1 MTIAF
6 FCNSHFVQNTDGV
19 KSWNKKEM
27 SFMAKTIKDENGNTY
42 VQKKPLYK
50 KLWFWIVVVF
60 AVFIVGGVFGGD
72 SDDTSSG
79 SSSSSKTEQT
89 SKSSSS
95 STSEK
100 SSSTSESSSSESV
113 SAEFRSALRAAQT
126 YSDTMHMSKKGLYDQ
141 LTSEDGEKFP
151 ADAAQYAVDHVKADW
166 NKNALETAK
175 TYQEEMDMSTEAI
188 RDQLASADGEQFT
201 QEEADYA
208 VQHLNK

>member
-1 MTIAF
+1 
-6 FCNSHFVQNTDGV
+6 
-19 KSWNKKEM
+19 
-27 SFMAKTIKDENGNTY
+27 MAKTIKDENGNTY

-151 ADAAQYAVDHVKADW
+151 ADAAQYMTNDARRRRCVAIWQSASSSSCGLRAEAAPPPSKA
-166 NKNALETAK
+166 KK
-175 TYQEEMDMSTEAI
+175 I
-188 RDQLASADGEQFT
+188 RTSMFA
-201 QEEADYA
+201 
-208 VQHLNK
+208 